1 MKLFKIEM
9 VGRDQLATSC
19 KERLLETLYWVFD
32 ICIQLRT
39 STGRK
44 TKRIN
49 INHERSKRITKK
61 SSVLRAKNINTSK
74 LDQLVV

>member
-1 MKLFKIEM
+1 M

-19 KERLLETLYWVFD
+19 KERLLEALYWVFD
-32 ICIQLRT
+32 MHIQLRAG
-39 STGRK
+39 TGRK
-44 TKRIN
+44 ARRIN

-61 SSVLRAKNINTSK
+61 SSVLRAKNINSSK